1 MTKFV
6 PLFWAIYPDT
16 SIKNIRYIESGS
28 TEDGQ
33 GNSCDENGCDAMEC
47 EEEINPFHLKTL
59 TRLRL
64 YCEKQ
69 NTEQKDTEMEA
80 LDAEMEEI
88 ATNVKINRSRSYN
101 NYTNDQKLLFV
112 YYNRIKLFNA
122 ANSAG
127 QLDEKHKIHLLN
139 FYGSN
144 PQARVV
150 DAVCSLTEKFE
161 SFTLKESSVRSFLK
175 TECNLSFKKKK
186 NHSSSSSQK
195 RFHQS
200 CKPHSV
206 GLRSGAKQIWITL
219 KTVFLLMNQPSI
231 SI

>member
-1 MTKFV
+1 M
-6 PLFWAIYPDT
+6 
-16 SIKNIRYIESGS
+16 S
-28 TEDGQ
+28 TYFFYEDGQ
-33 GNSCDENGCDAMEC
+33 GNICDENGRDAMEC

-80 LDAEMEEI
+80 LNAEMEEI
-88 ATNVKINRSRSYN
+88 ATNVKINSGRSYN

-112 YYNRIKLFNA
+112 YYNRIKLFKA
-122 ANSAG
+122 AKSGRLAGGVAERTAQKWARRLKEDKDWNIFEKQTNKINKSAG

-139 FYGSN
+139 FYDSN

-175 TECNLSFKKKK
+175 TECNLSFKK
-186 NHSSSSSQK
+186 SLVIQL
-195 RFHQS
+195 
-200 CKPHSV
+200 PET
-206 GLRSGAKQIWITL
+206 I
-219 KTVFLLMNQPSI
+219 QPKLQTA
-231 SI
+231 